1 MLAMFLPCKRP
12 IWQVSFHS
20 QLYLLLKLKTTFQ
33 PNFCQF
39 QILSLILLL
48 DYYSIFAAVVQV
60 SLVRSYTILFQ
71 IITFIKSYY
80 SRELMLLAV
89 NFADSYEV
97 NRSLLFKSPSKYSCS
112 SSSSC
117 NNSSCVISLLLSLR
131 YSEYLEK

>member
-1 MLAMFLPCKRP
+1 MCGNRTVFFRKHLPLASSSQHIQYTVNYFSKWHNWTSYCFNWLFSSY
-12 IWQVSFHS
+12 SF
-20 QLYLLLKLKTTFQ
+20 
-33 PNFCQF
+33 
-39 QILSLILLL
+39 
-48 DYYSIFAAVVQV
+48 FAAVVQV

-80 SRELMLLAV
+80 SREPMLLAV

-97 NRSLLFKSPSKYSCS
+97 NRSLLLKSPSKYSCS
-112 SSSSC
+112 LSSSC